1 MASTFFETA
10 EQLEQKIEEYISLCN
25 ECDPIKPLTY
35 TGLAY
40 HLGFASRQ
48 SIWEYSKRSDEL
60 SLPIKRAMLRIEQ
73 SYEESLH
80 GTSPAGSI
88 FALKNR
94 GWSDKTELKHSGSV
108 KHELDYSRM
117 TDKELQEIIEN
128 EE

>member
-1 MASTFFETA
+1 MASTLYATA
-10 EQLEQKIEEYISLCN
+10 EELENKIKEYIDVCSDIDN
-25 ECDPIKPLTY
+25 PKPLTY

-40 HLGFASRQ
+40 FLGFASRQ
-48 SIWEYSKRSDEL
+48 SIWEYSKRKDDL

-94 GWSDKTELKHSGSV
+94 GWSDKTEIEHTGKPEKPVIVSIADIMG
-108 KHELDYSRM
+108 
-117 TDKELQEIIEN
+117 TDEAST
-128 EE
+128 